1 MVIKRDT
8 RGKEKTETSL
18 MGEVGDNFI
27 PEEMMEFD
35 EIVHMPPL
43 KQYTLKVKVK
53 SIKKA
58 EPRIVEP

>member
-1 MVIKRDT
+1 
-8 RGKEKTETSL
+8 
-18 MGEVGDNFI
+18 MGLADDDLI
-27 PEEMMEFD
+27 PGEMMEFD